1 MKKLLTGLVIMGA
14 VSLFAGCSANSNSP
28 ITIDYSEY
36 PNDFMIR
43 LHADQEYILK
53 NGDDSINFSAYTHA
67 PFKKNQILTYGN
79 LTSDLSHTVYYRKTE
94 PVLIHRNDKDYI
106 WICEEKNGV
115 FTGASFYYLTKY
127 NSFGNDN
134 GMVNLAIRDSVLD
147 PNDFVMAKSINCF
160 GSAQSEA
167 HYFINELGKPEE
179 IFDDEEFYC
188 IRSPYSDEVL
198 CLDNDIN
205 TWVYADEN
213 AKNSSVQKV
222 PAGTTFRRLRVP
234 KKAEYQYV
242 DGILEDGRVMRVVE
256 EYWFSEPTAYQ
267 AMMDKDANQ
276 FDYHVVR

>member
-1 MKKLLTGLVIMGA
+1 MKAQTNNGTLFVNYTHIIRYCQYLPSPIILFFLV
-14 VSLFAGCSANSNSP
+14 FAGK
-28 ITIDYSEY
+28 I
-36 PNDFMIR
+36 
-43 LHADQEYILK
+43 
-53 NGDDSINFSAYTHA
+53 
-67 PFKKNQILTYGN
+67 
-79 LTSDLSHTVYYRKTE
+79 
-94 PVLIHRNDKDYI
+94 
-106 WICEEKNGV
+106 
-115 FTGASFYYLTKY
+115 
-127 NSFGNDN
+127 
-134 GMVNLAIRDSVLD
+134 
-147 PNDFVMAKSINCF
+147 
-160 GSAQSEA
+160 
-167 HYFINELGKPEE
+167 
-179 IFDDEEFYC
+179 